1 MDHWS
6 KIHVLFPQM
15 EKSAAEVALNLSSK
29 VFAYFGPPKILQ
41 SDNGREFVNS
51 IVKKLIEEWPGEIT
65 IINGRVRHPQTQG
78 LVERGNA
85 KVEEMLASR
94 FYAQRDQQQ
103 NHWTMWLP
111 EIQCQC
117 ICESLLLFTVPTD
130 QLNTSIQRTMK
141 ATPFEL
147 VFGQPPRTTVFPGV
161 SGLVMEEEVAD
172 ILTEEGKIN
181 CICILL
187 MPLLTHILT
196 N

>member
-1 MDHWS
+1 MFAFLLNESKIFFTCMQVDLIDMRHRPDGAYNWIGHFMDHWS

-130 QLNTSIQRTMK
+130 QLNTSMQRTMK

-147 VFGQPPRTTVFPGV
+147 VFGQPPRN
-161 SGLVMEEEVAD
+161 SHD
-172 ILTEEGKIN
+172 Q
-181 CICILL
+181 
-187 MPLLTHILT
+187 
-196 N
+196 